1 MKPSF
6 RALSLGLASAV
17 LSLGFSLS
25 SVANDNFYAGKT
37 INVISPS
44 GTGGSIYL
52 YNLLVANHIGR
63 HIPGQPNAIVEERLG
78 GGGITAANYVDNI
91 APQDGTVIAGLH
103 PSGLLAPRLSNTARA
118 ANYNPAS
125 FQWLGSLAART
136 YVDVLW
142 HEVPVRT
149 FNETLSR
156 EVTMGATGRGA
167 VTYQNPRFM
176 SAVTGAQFRI
186 VTGYS
191 SGGELNLAMERGEID
206 GRGNY
211 YPGFLATNPD
221 WIEDQRLTFLYT
233 MGPAHP
239 DLPDVPAARDLISG
253 EDNLAMLTMLE
264 GPILIGQGFYVSGNV
279 PTERVAILQTAFERM
294 LEDPAFIAE
303 AERLNLLIE
312 PISAAEVTRI
322 AEDVFAIPDSVAE
335 NLDRIISQ

>member
-17 LSLGFSLS
+17 LSLGLSLS

-63 HIPGQPNAIVEERLG
+63 HIPGQPNAIADERLG

-156 EVTMGATGRGA
+156 EVTM
-167 VTYQNPRFM
+167 
-176 SAVTGAQFRI
+176 
-186 VTGYS
+186 
-191 SGGELNLAMERGEID
+191 
-206 GRGNY
+206 
-211 YPGFLATNPD
+211 
-221 WIEDQRLTFLYT
+221 
-233 MGPAHP
+233 
-239 DLPDVPAARDLISG
+239 
-253 EDNLAMLTMLE
+253 LE
-264 GPILIGQGFYVSGNV
+264 GSILIGQGFYVSGNV

-322 AEDVFAIPDSVAE
+322 AQDVFAIPDSVAE